1 MILHDTV
8 LLIVIFLHQFYSHR
22 YLKRIDQKHMIQVQ
36 SKGQNE
42 KSSGVRRY
50 TIVVNVKYIILTDN
64 NSTTAFNMEL
74 ILMCKINKEVN
85 IRFVATH
92 YSLEF

>member
-1 MILHDTV
+1 MRDSSRHCIINCHFSPSIL
-8 LLIVIFLHQFYSHR
+8 FS
-22 YLKRIDQKHMIQVQ
+22 YLKHVDQKHIIQVQ

-74 ILMCKINKEVN
+74 ILMCKINKELN
-85 IRFVATH
+85 IRFVVAH